1 MAGPDHPL
9 PIDSLIVKELVRL
22 LRHIRIENGYHTDA
36 GEYVIDEEA
45 DQTIPDKATVI
56 EILDD
61 AEEAPYQDCR
71 KRRGVLQFRISVY
84 LPTGP
89 VTAATRHRARLILA
103 DIRYALSRAHAHEF
117 PTGMTSLE
125 LGGRT
130 MFEREQGSQTFRPQL
145 NGRAAFTEN
154 HRSTS

>member
-22 LRHIRIENGYHTDA
+22 LREIRVANGYFTDA

-45 DQTIPDKATVI
+45 DASIPDRATVI

-61 AEEAPYQDCR
+61 TEETPFQTC
-71 KRRGVLQFRISVY
+71 KRRSGVLQFKVIVNFAQ
-84 LPTGP
+84 GA
-89 VTAATRHRARLILA
+89 VTAAMRHNARLILA
-103 DIRYALSRAHAHEF
+103 DIRYALSRTEAHQF
-117 PTGMTSLE
+117 PTGTTSLE

-130 MFEREQGSQTFRPQL
+130 MFEREQGSLYFRPQL
-145 NGRAAFTEN
+145 NGRVAFFEN
-154 HRSTS
+154 HRSKS